1 MPPTPQL
8 RIPRV
13 RDLGAWIRGVFATS
27 EAEYE
32 GKVVGHGHNCFY
44 LLTEDHTPMRI
55 QTTPQVVEWV
65 QGVSSE
71 TPVKVR
77 VLTNWRGRHTLERL
91 QSTKLGIIFD

>member
-13 RDLGAWIRGVFATS
+13 RDLGAWIRGAFES
-27 EAEYE
+27 SKAEYA

-44 LLTEDHTPMRI
+44 LLTKDCTPLRI

-65 QGVSSE
+65 KGVSSDVV
-71 TPVKVR
+71 VKA
-77 VLTNWRGRHTLERL
+77 LISTNWRGRHTLERL